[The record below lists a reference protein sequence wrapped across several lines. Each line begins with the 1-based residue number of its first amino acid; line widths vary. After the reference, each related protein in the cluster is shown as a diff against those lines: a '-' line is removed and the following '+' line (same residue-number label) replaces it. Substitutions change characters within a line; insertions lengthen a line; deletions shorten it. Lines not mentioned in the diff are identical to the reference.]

1 MAVGLVLQF
10 AKARRAHYDTVNRL
24 LGIDMKRGTGKWPPG
39 LLSHA
44 AGTTD
49 NGDLVIT
56 EVWESRR
63 VQGQFMA
70 DRLADA
76 IQKAGAEI
84 VPQMTWMEIISY
96 HTPATARRND
106 APAEPSLMP
115 APAKALAARSAARSR
130 CG

>member
-10 AKARRAHYDTVNRL
+10 AKARRARYDSVNRL

-44 AGTTD
+44 AGTTE
-49 NGDLVIT
+49 NGDLVIF

-63 VQGQFMA
+63 AQGQFMT

-76 IQKAGAEI
+76 IQKVGIET
-84 VPQMTWMEIISY
+84 VPQVTWVEIISY
-96 HTPATARRND
+96 HTPGTVRRND
-106 APAEPSLMP
+106 APIESYLMP
-115 APAKALAARSAARSR
+115 EPAKTRAARSAARSR

>member
-10 AKARRAHYDTVNRL
+10 AKARRARYDTVNRL

-49 NGDLVIT
+49 TGDLVVT

-63 VQGQFMA
+63 AQGQFMA
-70 DRLADA
+70 NRLADA
-76 IQKAGAEI
+76 IQKAGIETVPQLTWFEI
-84 VPQMTWMEIISY
+84 VWY
-96 HTPATARRND
+96 HTPGTARRND
-106 APAEPSLMP
+106 ARQNLP
-115 APAKALAARSAARSR
+115 
-130 CG
+130 